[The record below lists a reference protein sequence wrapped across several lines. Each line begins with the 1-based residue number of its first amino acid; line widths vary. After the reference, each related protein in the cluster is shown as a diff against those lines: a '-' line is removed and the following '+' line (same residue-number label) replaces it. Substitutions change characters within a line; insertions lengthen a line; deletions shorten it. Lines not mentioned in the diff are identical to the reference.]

1 MANPRNI
8 IEIDAAR
15 QDLTYETEAYLR
27 SKGWKHTSSTPGCFW
42 LWERELTIVTHG
54 RPGTE
59 FERTERKV
67 TALMPL
73 DTAVSIQRHLD
84 IEAAETETEL

>member
-1 MANPRNI
+1 MAKYKNVM
-8 IEIDAAR
+8 EIDAAR
-15 QDLTYETEAYLR
+15 EELTYATEAYLR
-27 SKGWKHTSSTPGCFW
+27 AKGWKHTSSTPGCFW

-67 TALMPL
+67 TALMSL
-73 DTAVSIQRHLD
+73 DTAVSVQRHLD
-84 IEAAETETEL
+84 AEASEAETA